1 MPSHDIIPLPTC
13 VADRELLNGI
23 LGDKILTYK
32 LQIAQTQSRETRG
45 RSNGPNKASAQGMV
59 WQRFID
65 QCKALKGSKR
75 ACRKWMT
82 MAFDVEGR
90 FELLHAE
97 WTLFAQFFYKL
108 STESE
113 QAAMLFMNTERR
125 NRGLGTSILNGTATS
140 VAAQERS
147 LFVEE
152 KPRRARKRKRR
163 RKDMEGEGER
173 VAKTPK
179 LSKKSA
185 KKRAK
190 SPVAPAAQPSSPL
203 SSVSSPDLP
212 LAESARANRVVTGAA
227 NDGHNREHSLRT
239 PPEMSLPPSFTAAPP
254 KKRDND
260 ASASITDHTSAA
272 TIEPEKTEARAAT
285 STQLGPSHTPDPSTI
300 TLPLLDS
307 NADAASRLQAFP
319 DEGVDSDAVHPP
331 TNDDNAIEAHHGT
344 QSFPEV
350 EPKVEDVEMRLATFE
365 DMRELPVPLQ
375 PCDNLPP
382 VTSTSNLVVREEP
395 PPIPKLP
402 LPRKPAIWAQT
413 RQEVCESFPWFR
425 SFQGGVYH
433 NDNVVKGYLL
443 SGHPAERDRF
453 EQDGR
458 FIISHGGGKAESMA
472 MQDGKLT
479 VIPAQDQ
486 SENDRSVRA
495 LLHTY
500 LEKRPIVLLLDDNY
514 RLFPYDLKAHGVV
527 YAVLGLYSIKHAW
540 AERQPAGPS
549 TPGGTVVRFK
559 FAFQWC
565 EGQDAPW
572 WLPASL
578 EPGLATPEPER
589 CTPARCDTEPATM
602 EIRRRPSVSK
612 KKKRKTNFVALGQIS
627 YLCPACGQRSTLVYR
642 SNICLYPQ
650 CQAFWLVEGVHPVQ
664 PDKLALN
671 PDLATLDD
679 PCWVPENMR
688 DIRPP
693 PPVNLD
699 LLCKPSITTTEPF
712 TQGWHCKQCGRLSC
726 RTYWDRWECPACNA
740 HPLFVNG
747 LLRDARE
754 FACLPTKVKM
764 DWLHSK
770 VYSKSDI
777 ERLPM
782 RPFTNE
788 DNVIIGNYQAFRF
801 TDGSG
806 TLYHIKC
813 TTILGQQEAQHV
825 FRQYQLDANSGALNF
840 QRLPLRSHKLRGA
853 CLAHYFSH
861 NTGKPY
867 HYVGGGANTTPWE
880 QAPEAVLAARELM
893 HKRIRQAL
901 GREES
906 FNEVLSAAY
915 MESQKM
921 AFHSD
926 AEAGL
931 GPLVAGLSLGAPAFM
946 HFRRVPKTKEA
957 LDGQKGILLSFKLE
971 HGDILVMDGPRIQLR
986 YQHTVVP
993 TNFRIAATARQIGD

>member
-45 RSNGPNKASAQGMV
+45 RSNGPNKASPQGMV

-125 NRGLGTSILNGTATS
+125 NRGLGTSILNGSATS

-147 LFVEE
+147 LFAEE

-163 RKDMEGEGER
+163 RKDVEEGER

-179 LSKKSA
+179 LSKKAA

-190 SPVAPAAQPSSPL
+190 SPVAPATQPSSPL

-212 LAESARANRVVTGAA
+212 LAESVAANRVVADA
-227 NDGHNREHSLRT
+227 SNDGHNRKYSLRT
-239 PPEMSLPPSFTAAPP
+239 PPEVNLPPSLTAAPP
-254 KKRDND
+254 GKEVND
-260 ASASITDHTSAA
+260 ASVSMHDRMSIVTSEQDQPDTEDTAA
-272 TIEPEKTEARAAT
+272 P
-285 STQLGPSHTPDPSTI
+285 LGPSQASDPSTS
-300 TLPLLDS
+300 TTLLDS
-307 NADAASRLQAFP
+307 DANAAGHLSTVPVENANGDAIHSQE
-319 DEGVDSDAVHPP
+319 DVDDIMETPNGALSSVH
-331 TNDDNAIEAHHGT
+331 
-344 QSFPEV
+344 V

-365 DMRELPVPLQ
+365 DMQGPPVLLQ
-375 PCDNLPP
+375 PCDNLPL
-382 VTSTSNLVVREEP
+382 VNSTSNLPVPERDEP
-395 PPIPKLP
+395 PPVPKLP
-402 LPRKPAIWAQT
+402 LLRKPAIWAQT

-500 LEKRPIVLLLDDNY
+500 IEKRPIVLLLDDNY
-514 RLFPYDLKAHGVV
+514 RLFPYDLRSHGIV
-527 YAVLGLYSIKHAW
+527 YAVLGLYFIKHAW

-572 WLPASL
+572 WLPSSFGPSL
-578 EPGLATPEPER
+578 PTSEPESG
-589 CTPARCDTEPATM
+589 TPHCPAEPATM
-602 EIRRRPSVSK
+602 DCRRDPSIPKRK
-612 KKKRKTNFVALGQIS
+612 KKKTNFVALGQICQRPDRS
-627 YLCPACGQRSTLVYR
+627 YLCPTCGKRSTLVYR
-642 SNICLYPQ
+642 SNICLHPQ
-650 CQAFWLVEGVHPVQ
+650 CQAFWLVDGVYPVESG
-664 PDKLALN
+664 KLETN
-671 PDLATLDD
+671 PNLATLDD

-688 DIRPP
+688 DVRPP

-740 HPLFVNG
+740 PPLFVNG
-747 LLRDARE
+747 LIRDARE

-770 VYSKSDI
+770 VYSTSDI

-788 DNVIIGNYQAFRF
+788 DGIIIGNYQAFRF

-806 TLYHIKC
+806 TLYHIKS

-825 FRQYQLDANSGALNF
+825 FRQYQLDANSGSLNF

-901 GREES
+901 GRQES

-986 YQHTVVP
+986 YQ
-993 TNFRIAATARQIGD
+993 

>member
-45 RSNGPNKASAQGMV
+45 RSSGTNKASPQGMV

-82 MAFDVEGR
+82 MAFDLEGR
-90 FELLHAE
+90 FELLHAD
-97 WTLFAQFFYKL
+97 WTLFAQFFYNL

-140 VAAQERS
+140 LAAQERS
-147 LFVEE
+147 SFAEE
-152 KPRRARKRKRR
+152 KPRRARKHKRR
-163 RKDMEGEGER
+163 RKDAEGEGER

-190 SPVAPAAQPSSPL
+190 SPVPPAAQPSSPL

-212 LAESARANRVVTGAA
+212 LAESVAA
-227 NDGHNREHSLRT
+227 NGVVAGASKDGHSREHHLRT
-239 PPEMSLPPSFTAAPP
+239 PPEVNLPSSFTAAPP
-254 KKRDND
+254 KRRANGP
-260 ASASITDHTSAA
+260 SASITDRTSAA
-272 TIEPEKTEARAAT
+272 TIESEKTEARVAT
-285 STQLGPSHTPDPSTI
+285 STRLGPSQTPDPSTI

-307 NADAASRLQAFP
+307 NANAASRLQASL

-331 TNDDNAIEAHHGT
+331 ANDDDAIEAHHGAH
-344 QSFPEV
+344 SFPEV

-365 DMRELPVPLQ
+365 DMQELPVPIQ
-375 PCDNLPP
+375 PCDNLPSI
-382 VTSTSNLVVREEP
+382 TSTPNLVVREEP
-395 PPIPKLP
+395 PPIAKHP

-453 EQDGR
+453 EQDGKL
-458 FIISHGGGKAESMA
+458 IISHGGGKAESMA

-500 LEKRPIVLLLDDNY
+500 MEKRPIVLLLDDNY
-514 RLFPYDLKAHGVV
+514 RLFPYDLKAHGIV
-527 YAVLGLYSIKHAW
+527 YAVLGLYYIKHAW
-540 AERQPAGPS
+540 AERQPAGP
-549 TPGGTVVRFK
+549 PGGTVVRFK

-572 WLPASL
+572 WLPPPL
-578 EPGLATPEPER
+578 VPGLSTSEQE
-589 CTPARCDTEPATM
+589 CTVNDLKDPTYARHAANGPPWYTAAKFAFTLNVK
-602 EIRRRPSVSK
+602 PS
-612 KKKRKTNFVALGQIS
+612 
-627 YLCPACGQRSTLVYR
+627 
-642 SNICLYPQ
+642 
-650 CQAFWLVEGVHPVQ
+650 
-664 PDKLALN
+664 DKLELN

-679 PCWVPENMR
+679 PCWVPENMH
-688 DIRPP
+688 DVRPP

-699 LLCKPSITTTEPF
+699 LLCKHSITTTEPF

-726 RTYWDRWECPACNA
+726 RTYWDRWECPACNVP
-740 HPLFVNG
+740 PLYVNG
-747 LLRDARE
+747 LIRDAKE
-754 FACLPTKVKM
+754 FSCLPTKVKM

-770 VYSKSDI
+770 VYSMRDI

-788 DNVIIGNYQAFRF
+788 EGIIIGNYQAFRF

-806 TLYHIKC
+806 TLYHIKS
-813 TTILGQQEAQHV
+813 TTILSQQEAQHV
-825 FRQYQLDANSGALNF
+825 FRQYQLDANSGSLNF

-986 YQHTVVP
+986 YQ
-993 TNFRIAATARQIGD
+993 

>member
-1 MPSHDIIPLPTC
+1 
-13 VADRELLNGI
+13 
-23 LGDKILTYK
+23 
-32 LQIAQTQSRETRG
+32 
-45 RSNGPNKASAQGMV
+45 
-59 WQRFID
+59 
-65 QCKALKGSKR
+65 
-75 ACRKWMT
+75 

-125 NRGLGTSILNGTATS
+125 NRGLDTSILNGSATS

-147 LFVEE
+147 LFAEE

-163 RKDMEGEGER
+163 RKDAEGEGER

-179 LSKKSA
+179 LSKKSG

-190 SPVAPAAQPSSPL
+190 SPEPVAQPSSPL
-203 SSVSSPDLP
+203 SSVSSPELP
-212 LAESARANRVVTGAA
+212 LAESHLANRVVAEA
-227 NDGHNREHSLRT
+227 SKDGHNRQHSCPT
-239 PPEMSLPPSFTAAPP
+239 PRDVNLPPSVTSTR
-254 KKRDND
+254 KDGMG
-260 ASASITDHTSAA
+260 ASTPSTQRLTTPAGVDDQDKPEPEDA
-272 TIEPEKTEARAAT
+272 TIQIDVSLNAE
-285 STQLGPSHTPDPSTI
+285 PSTSKARVFNSD
-300 TLPLLDS
+300 TGEVACQSTVSDEGG
-307 NADAASRLQAFP
+307 NADEVQAQLNVNH
-319 DEGVDSDAVHPP
+319 D
-331 TNDDNAIEAHHGT
+331 IEHRHGAY
-344 QSFPEV
+344 SFVEV

-365 DMRELPVPLQ
+365 DIQELPVPLQ
-375 PCDNLPP
+375 LCDNLPLI
-382 VTSTSNLVVREEP
+382 SAASHSAVRDQP
-395 PPIPKLP
+395 PPVPKLP
-402 LPRKPAIWAQT
+402 LPRKPTIWAQT

-453 EQDGR
+453 EQNGK
-458 FIISHGGGKAESMA
+458 FIISHGGGKSESMA

-479 VIPAQDQ
+479 VVPAQDQ

-514 RLFPYDLKAHGVV
+514 RLFPYDLKAHGIV
-527 YAVLGLYSIKHAW
+527 YAVLGLYFIKHAW

-572 WLPASL
+572 WSPPPL
-578 EPGLATPEPER
+578 ELGLVTPKPER
-589 CTPARCDTEPATM
+589 DTPSCPIEPATTDA
-602 EIRRRPSVSK
+602 RRRPPVPK
-612 KKKRKTNFVALGQIS
+612 RKKKRTNFVALGQICQRPDRS
-627 YLCPACGQRSTLVYR
+627 YLCPTCGKRSTLVYR
-642 SNICLYPQ
+642 SHICLYPQ
-650 CQAFWLVEGVHPVQ
+650 CQAFWLVDGVHPVA
-664 PDKLALN
+664 PNNLKAN

-688 DIRPP
+688 DVRPP
-693 PPVNLD
+693 PPVKLD
-699 LLCKPSITTTEPF
+699 LLCKPGITTTEPF

-740 HPLFVNG
+740 PPVPVNA
-747 LLRDARE
+747 LIRDAKD

-770 VYSKSDI
+770 VYSKGDI

-782 RPFTNE
+782 RPFTNDE
-788 DNVIIGNYQAFRF
+788 GIIIGNYQAFKF

-806 TLYHIKC
+806 TLYHIKS
-813 TTILGQQEAQHV
+813 TTIVGQQEAQHV
-825 FRQYQLDANSGALNF
+825 FRQYQLDANSGSLNF

-867 HYVGGGANTTPWE
+867 HYVGGGANTTPWK

-901 GREES
+901 GRQES